1 MGIKEKSEV
10 ESETWEESETKTK
23 FFLQEKLGLET
34 EGINIERARMIRKKD
49 ERKRR
54 SIIAKYLN
62 YNQHEKMLKKYKEL
76 KLWEDQIYINK
87 DTIDTSPLMR
97 HISSSI
103 LSKVRRNF
111 IGFERRIN
119 VKIMASTRRG
129 NFYVVSTFKIDE
141 ISRSSPCGFFYIVPT
156 SN

>member
-1 MGIKEKSEV
+1 M
-10 ESETWEESETKTK
+10 
-23 FFLQEKLGLET
+23 QEKLGLET
-34 EGINIERARMIRKKD
+34 EGITIERARMIRKKE

-62 YNQHEKMLKKYKEL
+62 YNQHEKMLNKYKKL

-87 DTIDTSPLMR
+87 DTIDTSSSMR

-103 LSKVRRNF
+103 SSKVRRYF

-119 VKIMASTRRG
+119 VKIMASIRRE

-141 ISRSSPCGFFYIVPT
+141 ISRSSPCGFFCIVST

>member
-23 FFLQEKLGLET
+23 IFLQEKLGLET

-97 HISSSI
+97 YISSSI
-103 LSKVRRNF
+103 SSKVRRNF